1 MQLAVTYVTG
11 HVSVCVCVYI
21 SRVMCLSVC
30 IYLTG
35 HVSVCV
41 RSGQSPAV
49 AEMNFLVAAAQL
61 DTYGVDPH
69 PVKVLHSLS
78 SPVT

>member
-1 MQLAVTYVTG
+1 M
-11 HVSVCVCVYI
+11 SVCVYI
-21 SRVMCLSVC
+21 SHGSCVCLSVYIVCLCVC

-69 PVKVLHSLS
+69 PVKVLHSL
-78 SPVT
+78 T